1 MHRCLLLFV
10 RLHLIAHE
18 LKTVIK
24 ILTKNWL
31 WSSLLAREG
40 SGTYNNTL
48 TCFKSFNH
56 FLITTKRNHVQRIG
70 LV

>member
-1 MHRCLLLFV
+1 MHRCLLLFS

-48 TCFKSFNH
+48 TC
-56 FLITTKRNHVQRIG
+56 
-70 LV
+70 